1 LHFAAP
7 VPVHL
12 YSLYLSSDKKP
23 GEIVTWQLI
32 VDLLMILFEVYPSS
46 SLPSVGSVP
55 PRCKVHETSPRHT
68 ITLPYPHQTLY
79 SLLRSLLLTP
89 TPQATDGP
97 EVPLLPHEFH
107 HALHHPCIYKLYL
120 QELSDICCGYFW
132 ILCRPNNTVWPLSK
146 ADEARV
152 EKPRALGGM
161 TSGVE
166 FEAMSYLVCLFSFI
180 FDIL

>member
-1 LHFAAP
+1 LHFAAS

-32 VDLLMILFEVYPSS
+32 VDLLMILFEVYPPS

-55 PRCKVHETSPRHT
+55 PRREVYETSPRHT

-89 TPQATDGP
+89 APQATDGP
-97 EVPLLPHEFH
+97 EVPLSPHEFH
-107 HALHHPCIYKLYL
+107 RCPAPSVYL
-120 QELSDICCGYFW
+120 QVVSAGAIRHLLRLFLDLMSSEQHRLA
-132 ILCRPNNTVWPLSK
+132 PLQS
-146 ADEARV
+146 
-152 EKPRALGGM
+152 
-161 TSGVE
+161 
-166 FEAMSYLVCLFSFI
+166 
-180 FDIL
+180 